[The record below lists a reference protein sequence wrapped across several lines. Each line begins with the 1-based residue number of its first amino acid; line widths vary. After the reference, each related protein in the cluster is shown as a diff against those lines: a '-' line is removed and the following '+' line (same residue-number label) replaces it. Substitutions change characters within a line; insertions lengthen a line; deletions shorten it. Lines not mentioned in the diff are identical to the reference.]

1 MNTTAPR
8 RISRGSLVI
17 PRSFGDLV
25 ACAAGLGS
33 YLVLG
38 LVALVVACTETKSP
52 TGPES
57 NFNFAPQGGARLA
70 LGARVVYLGAA
81 KSKPVNFI
89 RLRVYEE
96 NTTNV
101 LGSLDKFLDPKI
113 STFDFDF
120 VVSLQG
126 RKLNTKITM
135 ELANRD
141 SVTGKE
147 TVNYAG
153 RVAQTPLAPGDIRQ
167 LEIDLYPGP
176 LSNFDVT
183 AMHIVK
189 PIVAPIEG
197 DSVLATAVVTG
208 GASDTRIEWTTLD
221 SNVVSI
227 DDTGMITTKLPG
239 TARIVAAVG
248 LLADTATMTVKQRL
262 VAVTVTPTTATIKR
276 GDSTTVVGKGVDP
289 RGAEIVGEQVT
300 WSVATDGILGL
311 SPTAGRTI
319 GQRQGVGTITATSV
333 SKPTLKASAAVT
345 VTAPAVPVATITVTP
360 STQTAT
366 ALAQTKTYTAVA
378 KDAAGN
384 VLPGVVFQWSSSST
398 AIATVNASG
407 VATAV
412 AAGNATI
419 TAAVEEASGTAAF
432 LVRPPGVQLTVSSGN
447 NQTGTVKTAAS
458 APVVAKVS
466 DAAGNP
472 VAGIAVTFATADT
485 TGVVATAST
494 TSNAQGLAS
503 TAWTFGTKAGTQTVT
518 ATSVGLVNSPLPFT
532 ATVAAGPP
540 SQIVFI
546 TQPSTTA
553 ANRTAFGTQP
563 VIEVQDQYGN
573 PVKVAGNTITVT
585 VASGGGTLTNATV
598 TTDASGR
605 ATFTALTLG
614 GTVGLRSLSFGMTG
628 VPSITAPV
636 TLTAG
641 TAATITIVSGN
652 GGTGKVGTVYSPS
665 PVVLVT
671 DIDGNPVP
679 STTLTLTP
687 GVGGGTI
694 QPGTISTGPDGKAT
708 ISGWTLK
715 PTPGTDTLTVSTPGG
730 SPVKIIV
737 TADPNP
743 ATQIAINGG
752 STSGQI
758 GTALAVPPSVIVR
771 DVNNI
776 PVAGVTV
783 TFAVATGG
791 GTITGATQV
800 TNAQGIATVGSWT
813 LGALLGANTMTATSG
828 TLGGSPLTIAATG
841 LTNAATQMALNGGS
855 TTGLVGQAVA
865 TPPSVIIKDA
875 NGNPVAGVPVT
886 FSVGTGGG
894 SITGVNQVSDANGIA
909 TLGSWKLGGTA
920 GTNTVIATSAGLSGS
935 PMTITATG
943 TTGAA
948 TQMALNGGSTTGSV
962 STAVSVP
969 PSVLVR
975 DANNNPVAGVTV
987 TFAVATG
994 GGTITGATATTNANG
1009 IATVGSWTLGAVAG
1023 VNTLTATSVGL
1034 TNSPLTISASSVV
1047 TGATQMALNGGSTT
1061 GTAGQPVATPPSV
1074 IVNDANNVPVAGVIV
1089 TFAVGTGGGSVTGA
1103 TQTTNAQGIATVGSW
1118 TLGASAGTNTII
1130 ATSTG
1135 LTNSPLTITATA
1147 STAPATQIASYAG
1160 SVTGTVG
1167 AVVATNPAV
1176 IVKDAAGNPVAGVTV
1191 TFTVTGGGG
1200 SMTGTTQITNAQG
1213 IATVGGWT
1221 LGTIVGTNTATATS
1235 GTLTGS
1241 PVTFTVAASAS
1252 TASQMAINAGNNQ
1265 TANAGST
1272 LSTAPS
1278 VVVKDQY
1285 GNVVQGTAVTFAVTA
1300 GGGSLT
1306 GGAQTT
1312 NASGV
1317 ATVGGWTLGVVAGT
1331 NTLTAT
1337 STGLTGSPLAI
1348 TATGSANA
1356 ASLANSTIT
1365 ASPTSITA
1373 DGTTT
1378 STLTVQLKDANGQN
1392 LTTTGGTVTIT
1403 KASGPTV
1410 VLSAVTDNNN
1420 GTYTATVKGT
1430 ISGTA
1435 TFSASLGGSALTN
1448 VSNPATVTL
1457 VPGTATKVAFTA
1469 QPTNS
1474 GPATPLGTQP
1484 QVTIQDANGNTVT
1497 GSTAPITL
1505 TLTTPAGATL
1515 TCTTNPVNATAGV
1528 ATFAGCQVNLAN
1540 TYTLTAASSGLTS
1553 ATSSAFTIAAG
1564 TATKLVVTTQPSA
1577 SSVAATA
1584 FAQQPVV
1591 TIQDAQGNTV
1601 TSSTAAVTLA
1611 LTTGTGTLSGTATVN
1626 AVAGV
1631 ATFSGLNINLTGTD
1645 KVLTATSAGL
1655 TSATTSPAFTITAG
1669 AATKVV
1675 YTTQPSAST
1684 AAGAA
1689 FAQQP
1694 VVTIQDAQGNTVTSS
1709 TAAVTLALTTGTG
1722 TLSGTA
1728 TVNAVAG
1735 VATFSGLSINLTGT
1749 DKVLTATATSLTS
1762 ATTSPAFTITAGTA
1776 TKVAVT
1782 TQPSASTVAGTAFA
1796 QQPVVTIQ
1804 DAQGNTVNVTDN
1816 VTVALTTGT
1825 GTLSGTA
1832 TVAAVAGVATFS
1844 GLSINLVGTDKVLT
1858 ATSGTLTSA
1867 TTSPAFTITAGTKAK
1882 VAFTTQPSAS
1892 TVAGTAFAQQP
1903 VVTIQ
1908 DAQGN
1913 TVSVTDN
1920 VTVALTTGTG
1930 TLSGTATVAA
1940 VAGVAT
1946 FSGLK
1951 INLTGTDKVLT
1962 ATSGTLTSATT
1973 SPAFTITAG
1982 ALDHFS
1988 VTKTDSS
1995 ALGAQTAGTSFNVM
2009 VRAQDVN
2016 NNLVTSFTGTVDMTT
2031 SSLFGVGGGTTGA
2044 FTSGVLSSLAVTLN
2058 RAGTNQTLTATRTSG
2073 GTETG
2078 TATFNVNVG
2087 AYTKLQLL
2095 VPGETAAP
2103 GTGSGKT
2110 GTPSDATAGT
2120 ALATVIVNAV
2130 DANWNVV
2137 TTVADQVS
2145 FGTTD
2150 GNATIPAAAFLSSGT
2165 RTYSNSLTL
2174 KTAGN
2179 QTVTVSDLTDVN
2191 KTANT
2196 SPNILVV
2203 AGAATKYIVTANPA
2217 SGVAADRVTVSAQ
2230 LADANGNAVS
2240 TSGVTVNWTSNVGA
2254 FGVNGLQV
2262 ASSTTNAS
2270 GIATVVDT
2278 LHSGTNTTT
2287 ATDGSARTGNVS
2299 ITAAGAATKLVGSVS
2314 NGARVV
2320 AGGSTMTLTAQVT
2333 DASGNAVAQAGV
2345 PVKFQKSLVD
2355 ATSGY
2360 LSATGVNDVAADPTV
2375 SVTINTDA
2383 TGKAVVTYT
2392 SGNAVLSSIAVTV
2405 TTTQPGFT
2413 SSVTLT
2419 PSCGC
2424 AVIARPQL
2432 FEVGLTPS
2440 RGSANVVSGTVVV
2453 NGGSIIPAQ
2462 FIQNGA
2468 TIDTIAVQAKLK
2480 SALGGTQSSLS
2491 SRTVTWT
2498 CTYEDDGSSC
2508 NGSFNGGNT
2517 STLTSGQTTSK
2528 QFFLTLAAADT
2539 AGRRYVFTAT
2549 DGSGAVAGLSTAPT
2563 GASGSPFVGSATVER
2578 GITKIITGT
2587 VQNQTGSSPS
2597 VAALNFTTANATFPN
2612 AASDVLL
2619 AVLTFRG
2626 RTNSNDPRV
2635 GPGDGTSG
2643 FITSVPTGWTLLR
2656 KDVTADPND
2665 LVTYVYTKIRGAS
2678 AEPATTTFGFSNQGY
2693 GAGVMFSM
2701 RGADT
2706 TTAGANLIDVSSGQ
2720 ANASGTS
2727 FSTPSITTTHAKEKV
2742 LAIVTVDAD
2751 GTGQQFTVPSGWTLV
2766 AKSDQT
2772 ANSPMPT
2779 FIVIQRNAQTTGS
2792 VSATVTG
2799 TTAGVS
2805 IGTIIAVKQNTV
2817 P

>member
-1 MNTTAPR
+1 VKTTAPR

-1469 QPTNS
+1469 QPTNA

-1577 SSVAATA
+1577 SSVAAT
-1584 FAQQPVV
+1584 
-1591 TIQDAQGNTV
+1591 
-1601 TSSTAAVTLA
+1601 
-1611 LTTGTGTLSGTATVN
+1611 
-1626 AVAGV
+1626 
-1631 ATFSGLNINLTGTD
+1631 
-1645 KVLTATSAGL
+1645 
-1655 TSATTSPAFTITAG
+1655 
-1669 AATKVV
+1669 
-1675 YTTQPSAST
+1675 
-1684 AAGAA
+1684 A

-2587 VQNQTGSSPS
+2587 VQNLTGSSPS